1 MRINDG
7 TVTAEDVKGLRSLAM
22 QRGDVAYLLADEP
35 WADIAFKRGLG
46 RGNDRVTEPL
56 SPTRDAEIRCHLDQE
71 VVHAGKP
78 QSRELLLGCTHVEG
92 NAHVVCPNAC
102 DPHGASPAGGVIVP
116 LSARMLA
123 SP

>member
-22 QRGDVAYLLADEP
+22 ERGDVAYFFADEP

-46 RGNDRVTEPL
+46 RGNDRVAEAL
-56 SPTRDAEIRCHLDQE
+56 SPTRDAEIRFHLDQE

-78 QSRELLLGCTHVEG
+78 QPRELLLGCTHVEG
-92 NAHVVCPNAC
+92 NAHVVCPNAG
-102 DPHGASPAGGVIVP
+102 DPHGP
-116 LSARMLA
+116 LLPGRDCPPL
-123 SP
+123 